1 MSWNSNN
8 RAHACLWLFEVW
20 YCRQEDTP
28 FSEAGSWKTEFLIR
42 LGGGASGDF
51 ATNSAQAHAS
61 MVDQAMSKIFR
72 AKYEASKTTSTSI
85 SAMTAVLADSS
96 KTMADLG
103 EIVDEQFRFGN
114 EL

>member
-1 MSWNSNN
+1 MAWNSNN

-28 FSEAGSWKTEFLIR
+28 FEEAGKWETEFLIR

-51 ATNSAQAHAS
+51 STNNAEAHAT
-61 MVDQAMSKIFR
+61 MLNQAMAQIYR
-72 AKYEASKTTSTSI
+72 AKYEAGKDKASSI
-85 SAMTAVLADSS
+85 AAMATVLADNT

-103 EIVDEQFRFGN
+103 EVVDEQFKFGN
-114 EL
+114 E

>member
-28 FSEAGSWKTEFLIR
+28 FEDAGTWGTDFLIR

-51 ATNSAQAHAS
+51 STNTAQAHAS
-61 MVDQAMSKIFR
+61 MVDEAMSKIFR
-72 AKYEASKTTSTSI
+72 AKYEESKSASSSI
-85 SAMTAVLADSS
+85 AAMTIVLADNS

-103 EIVDEQFRFGN
+103 VIVDEQFRFGN